1 MPFLHCGIMQEESD
15 FEAKVHGPASRSS
28 HVKTFRQCEMAGLVA
43 KPVYVI
49 SCYFSYFFLN
59 CLSFFLRL

>member
-15 FEAKVHGPASRSS
+15 FEAKVHGPASHSS

-49 SCYFSYFFLN
+49 SCYFNYFFK
-59 CLSFFLRL
+59 LSFIFLRL

>member
-49 SCYFSYFFLN
+49 SCYFSYFF
-59 CLSFFLRL
+59 